1 MREAARL
8 DKVSAAANA
17 VLVKEKPKKWAP
29 KAFKYYYIPATPI
42 GVAGIVMDP
51 TEDLHWLQDELI
63 KAVEPYAVTFQGSRN
78 DRFGSLGSEYA
89 AIGCTGFSAPSGRPC
104 ATCSRRAL
112 RFERIGK
119 RFEVGGDS

>member
-1 MREAARL
+1 MRF
-8 DKVSAAANA
+8 
-17 VLVKEKPKKWAP
+17 LVKEKPKKCAP

-78 DRFGSLGSEYA
+78 DRFGSLGSEYV
-89 AIGCTGFSAPSGRPC
+89 AIGCTGFSAPSGRRARLAHGAPS
-104 ATCSRRAL
+104 ASSESASDSRSAVTRS
-112 RFERIGK
+112 R
-119 RFEVGGDS
+119 